1 MSCIELDVPSL
12 CSTQVMKLT
21 MRGARVVTPNHAGS
35 LDVFDVQ
42 QQLIEDYRSFTT
54 AFVDIDDPRIK
65 QYVTEQLERG
75 EQWPAPWLS
84 LNPAFQSGGSV
95 GELVRAGLLDPE
107 SERIFRVKSE
117 LSDTGSREITFH
129 QHQRDAIEVARS
141 GESYVL
147 TTGTGSGK
155 SLAYIVPIVDRV
167 LRQPRRPGVKAIVV
181 YPMNALANSQEL
193 ELEKFLRFGYGVG
206 KEPVTFARYTGQEQ
220 GEVRERI
227 LKNPPDILL
236 TNYVMLEL
244 ILTRPDERQRLVSA
258 ARGLDF
264 LVLDE
269 LHTYRGR
276 QGADVAMLVRRVR
289 EACEAPDLQC
299 IGTSATMATGG
310 SIADQRVKVA
320 ELATRVF
327 GAAVTAD
334 RVIVES
340 LSRAT
345 EPLSTAQALV
355 DCVRSDVPTEFTELR
370 DWPLASW
377 VENTFGLD
385 HEEESGQLIRKRP
398 RKVREDAA
406 PLLSELTGLT
416 TQMCEDAIRATLLAG
431 SRALD
436 PQTRRPLFAFR
447 LHQFLSKGDS
457 VYVTLEDEATR
468 VVTSNYQ
475 VAAPGQP
482 DKLLYPVA
490 FCRECGQEYLTVAR
504 VDRQGETIFRPRRNR
519 DASGGEQFDGYL
531 FIATDNPWPEQP
543 VTEDRL
549 PDSWVDGSEVVANR
563 CKYLPERVWLDP
575 AGNVVETDEGV
586 LGAFIASP
594 FLFCLSCRVSYE
606 STRGN
611 DYTRLATLDREGRSS
626 AVSIISQSVVRSLR
640 KMTDL
645 GADARKL
652 LTFVDNR
659 QDASLQAG
667 HFNDFIQIVQMRGAL
682 YRAARNKGG
691 VDHLNLAESVVE
703 ALGTDFAE
711 YAASAGAKFAA
722 RREAESAFKDLIEF
736 RLYSDVQPGRRI
748 TLPNLEQT
756 GLLRIEYK
764 DLDEISADE
773 SVWASTYDP
782 LKDASPGLRRELC
795 QITLD
800 ELRRALAVDVACLTG
815 EGFDRLNRQSRQHL
829 KGLWTLSTR
838 EILPIVGTAYSRSGS
853 TRERSIDKL
862 FLSGRSALGSY
873 LRKPNRFPGHPDKLL
888 TDDAQRIISG
898 VLRALA
904 DVGVLE
910 VSIPPEHGGPGYRI
924 KASSLRWMAGEG
936 LHAAADPLR
945 LTVDA
950 DQGGRVN
957 VFFRD
962 LYRQVSDDLA
972 GLRAAEHTAQV
983 SPGDREGR
991 EQEFRDGSLPLLFCS
1006 PTMELGVDIASLNA
1020 VGLRNVP
1027 PTPANYAQR
1036 SGRAG
1041 RSGQP
1046 ALVVTYCATGNSHD
1060 QYYFRR
1066 SDHMVAGSV
1075 VPPRLDLTNQALLK
1089 SHLHAIWLAETHVDL
1104 GSRLPQLL
1112 DAEGDS
1118 PTLAIKSDKATELNH
1133 ADAVRRSIRIGED
1146 LIVQLHAELEAASWW
1161 SPGWVDEVIRNA
1173 FTEFDAA
1180 CERWRSLYRA
1190 ALADQAEQNRL
1201 VLMANLTPYER
1212 KAAES
1217 RRREAE
1223 NQLRLLKNEDD
1234 GRSHS
1239 DFYTYRYLASEG
1251 FLPGYSFPRL
1261 PLAAYIPAVRQGTF
1275 GRDGG
1280 DYLQRPRFLAI
1291 SEFGPRALI
1300 YHEGARYEVTR
1311 VQIPMVQGQGV
1322 GSVDVEEA
1330 RRCEGCGYHHRR
1342 QPGLDICENCGIEL
1356 GSAAQGLMQM
1366 RTVFTRRRE
1375 RISSDEEERRR
1386 AGYELET
1393 SYRFASH
1400 GPHIARLDAE
1410 ARVNDAVVGELL
1422 YGDTATVRV
1431 TNLGLRRRKDPTDRG
1446 YWLDTV
1452 SGEWLSEK
1460 AALAVVGDE
1469 DLPDAAQVKSK
1480 QKVIP
1485 YVEDTRNILVLRL
1498 TDQVTEEVAV
1508 TLRVAL
1514 ERGIEAAYQLEDA
1527 ELSGE
1532 LVPDDLERG
1541 RMLFTE
1547 SAEGGAGVLRR
1558 LLAEPDALARAARQ
1572 ALEVAHFDPSG
1583 GEDRKRAPGASED
1596 CTKACYDCLL
1606 SYGNQ
1611 LEHEL
1616 INRHAVRDLLLNL
1629 ARGEVVLAQVSG
1641 QLEATAD
1648 GLPEGDA
1655 GLFERFLRGGGYAV
1669 PKRNREL
1676 IGSARPDY
1684 VFRGTSPTAVFVDL
1698 PDQADAADRDLGA
1711 EDSLLDLGWS
1721 VLRVG
1726 GPEGWPSMVTA
1737 HPDVFGAGRK

>member
-1 MSCIELDVPSL
+1 M
-12 CSTQVMKLT
+12 
-21 MRGARVVTPNHAGS
+21 
-35 LDVFDVQ
+35 DVFDVRD
-42 QQLIEDYRSFTT
+42 QLIDDYRSFTT
-54 AFVDIDDPRIK
+54 AFVDIDDARIK
-65 QYVTEQLERG
+65 EYVADQLERG
-75 EQWPAPWLS
+75 EQWPNPWLS
-84 LNPAFQSGGSV
+84 LNPAFELGGTVSD
-95 GELVRAGLLDPE
+95 LVQQGLLH
-107 SERIFRVKSE
+107 SECQRIFRVKADVSDAGAHE
-117 LSDTGSREITFH
+117 LTFH
-129 QHQRDAIEVARS
+129 RHQRDAIATARS
-141 GESYVL
+141 GQSYVL

-167 LRQPRRPGVKAIVV
+167 LRSERRSGVKAIVV
-181 YPMNALANSQEL
+181 YPMNALANSQQL
-193 ELEKFLRFGYGVG
+193 ELEKFLRFGYGAG
-206 KEPVTFARYTGQEQ
+206 NEPVTFARYTGQEK
-220 GEVRERI
+220 GEERGRI
-227 LKNPPDILL
+227 LKDPPDILL

-244 ILTRPDERQRLVSA
+244 ILTRPEERKRLVA
-258 ARGLDF
+258 AAKGLEF

-289 EACEAPDLQC
+289 EACKAPQLQC
-299 IGTSATMATGG
+299 VGTSATMATGG
-310 SIADQRVKVA
+310 SIADQKAKVA
-320 ELATRVF
+320 EVASRIF
-327 GAAVTAD
+327 GTQVTPD
-334 RVIVES
+334 RVIGES
-340 LSRAT
+340 LTRAT
-345 EPLSTAQALV
+345 SATSEDPASLAGCL
-355 DCVRSDVPTEFTELR
+355 RSPVPTGYADLR
-370 DWPLASW
+370 SWPLAGW
-377 VENTFGLD
+377 IENTFGLKD
-385 HEEESGQLIRKRP
+385 DPDTGQLVRQRP

-406 PLLSELTGLT
+406 PMLSELTGVPT
-416 TQMCEDAIRATLLAG
+416 DVCEDQIRATLLAG
-431 SRALD
+431 SRAVNPD
-436 PQTRRPLFAFR
+436 TKRPLFAFR

-482 DKLLYPVA
+482 DKLLYPLA
-490 FCRECGQEYLTVAR
+490 FCRECGQEYLTVGK
-504 VDRQGETIFRPRRNR
+504 VDHGGDLTFRPRRNR
-519 DASGGEQFDGYL
+519 DASGGEQYDGYL
-531 FIATDNPWPEQP
+531 FISTDNPWPVQP
-543 VTEDRL
+543 ITEDRL
-549 PDSWVDGSEVVANR
+549 PDSWVDGTEVVANR
-563 CKYLPERVWLDP
+563 RKYLPERIRLDTIGRRQP
-575 AGNVVETDEGV
+575 DGAGT
-586 LGAFIASP
+586 LAAFVPSP
-594 FLFCLSCRVSYE
+594 FLFCLNCRVSYE

-640 KMTDL
+640 KVSDL
-645 GADARKL
+645 SVDARKL

-682 YRAARNKGG
+682 YRAATDNKE
-691 VDHLNLAESVVE
+691 VDHLNLAESVV
-703 ALGTDFAE
+703 ATLGTPFEE
-711 YAASAGAKFAA
+711 YAASPGAKFAA
-722 RREAESAFKDLIEF
+722 RREAEAAFRDLVEF
-736 RLYSDVQPGRRI
+736 RLYSDIQPGRRI

-756 GLLRIEYK
+756 GLLKLEYK
-764 DLDEISADE
+764 DLGEICAEE
-773 SVWASTYDP
+773 SVWTSAYQP
-782 LKDASPGLRRELC
+782 LKEARPGLRQELC
-795 QITLD
+795 QIVLD
-800 ELRRALAVDVACLTG
+800 ELRRSLAIDVTCLSE
-815 EGFDRLNRQSRQHL
+815 EGFERLKRQSRQHL
-829 KGLWTLSTR
+829 RGLWTISAR
-838 EILPIVGTAYSRSGS
+838 ELLPIVGTAFARSGS
-853 TRERSIDKL
+853 GRERSIDKL

-873 LRKPNRFPGHPDKLL
+873 LRKPGRFPDRPDKLN
-888 TDDAQRIISG
+888 TDDAQRIISDI
-898 VLRALA
+898 LRLLA
-904 DVGVLE
+904 EVGLLDVVVPLDQ
-910 VSIPPEHGGPGYRI
+910 GGPGYRL
-924 KASSLRWMAGEG
+924 KSSALRWTAGDG
-936 LHAAADPLR
+936 QHASADPLR
-945 LTVDA
+945 MTVDA

-962 LYRQVSDDLA
+962 LYSQVSDDLT
-972 GLRAAEHTAQV
+972 GLRATEHTAQV
-983 SPGDREGR
+983 TAQDRESR
-991 EQEFRDGSLPLLFCS
+991 ESEFREGTLPLMFCS

-1066 SDHMVAGSV
+1066 SDAMVSGSV
-1075 VPPRLDLTNQALLK
+1075 VAPRLDLTNQALLR

-1104 GSRLPQLL
+1104 GSRMPQLL
-1112 DAEGDS
+1112 DADGDQ
-1118 PTLAIKSDKATELNH
+1118 PTLVIKTEKAKLLDDPEPVRRATEI
-1133 ADAVRRSIRIGED
+1133 AEGVIE
-1146 LIVQLHAELEAASWW
+1146 QLRDELETASWW
-1161 SPGWVDEVIRNA
+1161 SHDWAAHVVKEA
-1173 FTEFDAA
+1173 FTEFNVA

-1201 VLMANLTPYER
+1201 VLMANLTPFER

-1234 GRSHS
+1234 GQSHS

-1261 PLAAYIPAVRQGTF
+1261 PLAAYIPAVRQSTLN
-1275 GRDGG
+1275 RDGG

-1330 RRCEGCGYHHRR
+1330 RRCESCGYHHRR
-1342 QPGLDICENCGIEL
+1342 QPGLDVCENCGSEL
-1356 GSAAQGLMQM
+1356 IGISQGLMQM

-1400 GPHIARLDAE
+1400 GQHVARVDAE
-1410 ARVNDAVVGELL
+1410 IREGTDLL
-1422 YGDTATVRV
+1422 GALSYGDTATIRV

-1452 SGEWLSEK
+1452 SGQWLSEK
-1460 AALAVVGDE
+1460 AMSVAGDE

-1485 YVEDTRNILVLRL
+1485 YVEDTRNIMVLRL
-1498 TDQVTEEVAV
+1498 ADRVSEEVAV
-1508 TLRVAL
+1508 TLRIAL
-1514 ERGIEAAYQLEDA
+1514 ERGIEAAFQLEDS

-1532 LVPDDLERG
+1532 LLPDNLERG
-1541 RMLFTE
+1541 RMLLTE

-1572 ALEVAHFDPSG
+1572 ALEVAHFDPMT
-1583 GEDRKRAPGASED
+1583 GEDQKHAPGATEE

-1616 INRHAVRDLLLNL
+1616 IDRHAVRDLLMTLAGADVAVDTSSLRTSTTGPAAPALDASPFEAFLNEH
-1629 ARGEVVLAQVSG
+1629 G
-1641 QLEATAD
+1641 
-1648 GLPEGDA
+1648 
-1655 GLFERFLRGGGYAV
+1655 FAV
-1669 PKRNREL
+1669 PERNTEV

-1684 VFRGTSPTAVFVDL
+1684 VFRGPSPTAVFVD
-1698 PDQADAADRDLGA
+1698 DGA
-1711 EDSLLDLGWS
+1711 EAETADDRGPSAEDALMDRGWS
-1721 VLRVG
+1721 VVRVG
-1726 GPEGWPSMVTA
+1726 SPDEWPTA
-1737 HPDVFGAGRK
+1737 VAKRPDVFGVGRI